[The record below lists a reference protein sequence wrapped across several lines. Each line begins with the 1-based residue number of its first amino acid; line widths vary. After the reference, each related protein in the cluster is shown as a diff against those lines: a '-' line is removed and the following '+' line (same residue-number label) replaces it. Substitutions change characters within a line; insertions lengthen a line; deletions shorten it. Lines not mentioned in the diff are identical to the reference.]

1 MLLLTIS
8 SLLASCLASSL
19 NPELE
24 FARFKADH
32 GKSYASLAEEEV
44 RFAQFKANLDK
55 IEKHNAEG
63 HSWKLGITK
72 FADLSKY
79 VNKDENKGSMGK
91 SLLKLFLLPE
101 ICPC

>member
-1 MLLLTIS
+1 MLFLTIS

-79 VNKDENKGSMGK
+79 VNKYKNKGSMGK
-91 SLLKLFLLPE
+91 LLLKLFPLPE

>member
-79 VNKDENKGSMGK
+79 VNKYKNKGSMGK
-91 SLLKLFLLPE
+91 SLLKLFPLPE
-101 ICPC
+101 ICPS